1 MLVDSHCH
9 LDRLDL
15 DYYQKDLNQ
24 LLDFARAQGV
34 GHFLCV
40 CIDLENFPAVL
51 AIAEQFADVSASV
64 GVHPTERVAKEAT
77 LSELIR
83 LAQHPKVI
91 ALGGTGRD

>member
-40 CIDLENFPAVL
+40 CIDLENFRL
-51 AIAEQFADVSASV
+51 SALCFEFSQ
-64 GVHPTERVAKEAT
+64 R
-77 LSELIR
+77 
-83 LAQHPKVI
+83 
-91 ALGGTGRD
+91 